1 MNSPSVYWVVVCCM
15 LIIAGCQ
22 SENRPQVF
30 VATSPPEDNIR
41 IAPTVTRTLAPV
53 SPTPLVTLTPVAT
66 LTLPAT
72 ETVAVIPTQAPERV
86 ERFALIRPIRISN
99 SNTQR
104 DFVDRTYPYGDTQG
118 GTRQTHS
125 GVEFLNP
132 TGTTVLAAEAGRVVF
147 AGTDDTTL
155 IGPRNGFYGNVVV
168 IEHDDLQSPSGEP
181 VYTVYA
187 HLSRILVVN
196 DGIIT
201 RGTPIG
207 EVGDSG
213 IAVGP
218 HLHFEVRVGPDPFD
232 YNATRNPDLWLHPY
246 AGAGVLAGRLTD
258 GTGQLLP
265 GITIDIRSV
274 RTNNLLFAF
283 TYAPDTVNSDIA
295 WQENFTRGD
304 LPAGQYIVTVAQDG
318 DVRFQQRI
326 MIQDQKITWLDI
338 VLE

>member
-1 MNSPSVYWVVVCCM
+1 MEV
-15 LIIAGCQ
+15 
-22 SENRPQVF
+22 
-30 VATSPPEDNIR
+30 
-41 IAPTVTRTLAPV
+41 
-53 SPTPLVTLTPVAT
+53 
-66 LTLPAT
+66 
-72 ETVAVIPTQAPERV
+72 PTQAPERV
-86 ERFALIRPIRISN
+86 ERFALIRPIRVSD

-104 DFVDRTYPYGDTQG
+104 DFLDRTYPYGDTQG
-118 GTRQTHS
+118 GTRQAHS
-125 GVEFLNP
+125 GVEFVNP
-132 TGTTVLAAEAGRVVF
+132 TGTTVLAAEDGRVVF

-168 IEHDDLQSPSGEP
+168 IEHDELQSPSGER
-181 VYTVYA
+181 VYTVYG

-201 RGTPIG
+201 RGMPIG

-232 YNATRNPDLWLHPY
+232 YNATRNPDLWLRPY
-246 AGAGVLAGRLTD
+246 AGSGVLAGRVTD
-258 GTGQLLP
+258 GAGQLLP
-265 GITIDIRSV
+265 GVAIDIRSV

-304 LPAGQYIVTVAQDG
+304 LPAGQYIVTVAQEG
-318 DVRFQQRI
+318 DVRFQQRVTI
-326 MIQDQKITWLDI
+326 EDQKITWLDI